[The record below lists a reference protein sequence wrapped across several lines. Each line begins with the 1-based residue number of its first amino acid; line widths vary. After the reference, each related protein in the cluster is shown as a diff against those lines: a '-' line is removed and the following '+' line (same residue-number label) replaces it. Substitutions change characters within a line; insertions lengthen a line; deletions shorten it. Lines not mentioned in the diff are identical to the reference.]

1 MVAEQT
7 SRPTFGGLQ
16 PTDAVTSEN
25 HLKGVALHRLHR
37 LLIDASEQ
45 QSRASFSI
53 HLLLAL
59 DALATMLTCIKR
71 H

>member
-25 HLKGVALHRLHR
+25 HLKGVALHRLHGP
-37 LLIDASEQ
+37 LIDASEQ
-45 QSRASFSI
+45 QSQPVSLFIFFLRSM
-53 HLLLAL
+53 H
-59 DALATMLTCIKR
+59 
-71 H
+71 